1 MCESRDTHLRSSIWR
16 CALTH
21 RLNIRL
27 FEQHTAAVPFEGG
40 EADDFQFCVNLRAV
54 IYNFQRFTEQRRAL
68 VDAQPLFVHIGE
80 NAAERVVDE
89 LLQRRF
95 FDFCQCLVTVAEDP
109 VHSGA
114 LLVEHHLDVGKR
126 KGRAVI
132 AGIVPLIFFLRGGRV
147 AVRQVLRNLPPS
159 GAQLFFEFSFLST
172 AIIQRFSV
180 DEFNLLSN
188 GVDSLDRYQRGAV
201 GTDKAAA
208 KQTFQFVDGCIGFV
222 GSAIRKMDDRLAA

>member
-1 MCESRDTHLRSSIWR
+1 MFESRDTHLRSSLWR
-16 CALTH
+16 CILTH

-68 VDAQPLFVHIGE
+68 VDAQPLCVHIGE

-95 FDFCQCLVTVAEDP
+95 FDFSQCLVTVAEDP

-132 AGIVPLIFFLRGGRV
+132 AGIVPLIFFLCGGRV
-147 AVRQVLRNLPPS
+147 AVRQALRNLPPS
-159 GAQLFFEFSFLST
+159 GAQLFFELSFFFDSYNT
-172 AIIQRFSV
+172 AFLR
-180 DEFNLLSN
+180 
-188 GVDSLDRYQRGAV
+188 
-201 GTDKAAA
+201 
-208 KQTFQFVDGCIGFV
+208 
-222 GSAIRKMDDRLAA
+222 